1 MENAKQ
7 EAYNNAMHEV
17 ERIIFQKEDII
28 SAYVRASN
36 MLSVEADADNNDY
49 EYEYAKA
56 LTDALAGLIVHQA
69 VKEKGYFINT
79 NDTFHRWEKLQ

>member
-7 EAYNNAMHEV
+7 EAYNDAMKEV

-49 EYEYAKA
+49 KYEYAKA
-56 LTDALAGLIVHQA
+56 LTDSLAGLIVHKA